1 MHFHHGPSTYSTIP
15 SSPPTSARAS
25 VPNMSSSPAGPYLSP
40 SRTRRGKE
48 RRNPSVTPRRFGR
61 FFTPRSSLP
70 GGITLRLPLESLNS
84 SDTNRRPLSPESL
97 ASDALMSDPICS
109 SPTENTVRGGTS
121 KRHCPESSMQ
131 ALKRR
136 RGFSLDDLS
145 LPELRLPG
153 TASDIVPVEGATLRS
168 ANDSL
173 GDIRKATLVRPSH
186 GPTTMLFANSVKNLF
201 FKASRSGLRSIEEK
215 SRPSTP
221 DVISAEVQGHIPLE
235 GYKPQPIR
243 KFRNRGYESQ
253 LLNREHGY
261 SSYTGQQHFAKP
273 SSDYRAE
280 TAAYYSRSTDLHQC
294 TAYNGPGNTIPFSL
308 ASCHKA
314 PITAI
319 GDEQGFVRLFNTTD
333 GGNSTDSKVDIHIKA
348 HDNAIMNLDFS
359 DDDLRLATACG
370 DRTGKILDVATQ
382 TVAIE
387 LSGGHYDSLRQIAFQ
402 KGQANGSTLATSDRA
417 GRIQV
422 WDLRCSPM
430 PVNCFSTLGS
440 ENRILHRDTSL
451 ESVCI
456 KTVNTID
463 NSHERKINGYTNSA
477 SVTAVQW
484 LPAGREHLLLSASE
498 ADATIKLWDTRYIK
512 PRRQLGETPLAMTQ
526 APTSHA
532 WRSYGTTSMALSSDA
547 ARLYAVC
554 KDSTV
559 YAYSTAHLILGHAPA
574 LEDNA
579 AKRKPSGAQGLG
591 PLYGLKHDM
600 FRVHSFYVKCAM
612 RPSLTAGGPEV
623 LAVGSS
629 DFCAVLFPTDE
640 GYLRASWAANAHVLP
655 EARSGFFST
664 SSSFPS
670 STTPAATTPFCS
682 TPSGGGGGS
691 STVPLFRAGTP
702 LIRGHSREVTT
713 MSWSH
718 EGKLVTASDDYVP
731 SLRANSASV

>member
-1 MHFHHGPSTYSTIP
+1 
-15 SSPPTSARAS
+15 
-25 VPNMSSSPAGPYLSP
+25 
-40 SRTRRGKE
+40 
-48 RRNPSVTPRRFGR
+48 
-61 FFTPRSSLP
+61 
-70 GGITLRLPLESLNS
+70 
-84 SDTNRRPLSPESL
+84 
-97 ASDALMSDPICS
+97 
-109 SPTENTVRGGTS
+109 
-121 KRHCPESSMQ
+121 MQ

-136 RGFSLDDLS
+136 RGFRMDDLS

-153 TASDIVPVEGATLRS
+153 TASDTATVEDATPRS

-173 GDIRKATLVRPSH
+173 GDRRKATLVRPCHRS
-186 GPTTMLFANSVKNLF
+186 TTMPLANPIQNLF

-221 DVISAEVQGHIPLE
+221 DVISADVQGHTVCFPVSPRLTSSNNAMQPLE
-235 GYKPQPIR
+235 GYKPRPIR
-243 KFRNRGYESQ
+243 KFRNRGFESQ

-261 SSYTGQQHFAKP
+261 SSYAGQQHFATP
-273 SSDYRAE
+273 ASDYRAE

-314 PITAI
+314 PVTAI
-319 GDEQGFVRLFNTTD
+319 GDEQGYVRLFNTTD
-333 GGNSTDSKVDIHIKA
+333 GGNSPDSKVDIHIKA
-348 HDNAIMNLDFS
+348 HDNAIMNLAFS

-417 GRIQV
+417 GRIQI
-422 WDLRCSPM
+422 WDLRCSSM
-430 PVNCFSTLGS
+430 PVGCFSTLGS
-440 ENRILHRDTSL
+440 ESRILHRDTSL
-451 ESVCI
+451 DPVSI

-463 NSHERKINGYTNSA
+463 NSHERKINGSTNSA

-484 LPAGREHLLLSASE
+484 LPTGREHLLLSASE

-612 RPSLTAGGPEV
+612 RPSRIAGGPEV

-640 GYLRASWAANAHVLP
+640 RYLRASWAANAHLLP
-655 EARSGFFST
+655 EARSGSFST
-664 SSSFPS
+664 SSSFLS
-670 STTPAATTPFCS
+670 STTPAATTPSCS
-682 TPSGGGGGS
+682 TPSGGNGGIGGAS
-691 STVPLFRAGTP
+691 STVPLYRAGTP

-718 EGKLVTASDDYVP
+718 EGKLVTASDDYVVRQWQQDAAAARH
-731 SLRANSASV
+731 LRTVGEFGGERHMAGWADVAADWDIDDEE